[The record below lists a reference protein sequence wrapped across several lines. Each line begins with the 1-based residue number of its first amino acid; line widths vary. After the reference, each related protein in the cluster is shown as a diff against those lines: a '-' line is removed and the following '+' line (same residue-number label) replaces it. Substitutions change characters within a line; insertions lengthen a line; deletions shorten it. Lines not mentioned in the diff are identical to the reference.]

1 MLPSP
6 SADVVFMN
14 VEGGAVLL
22 HTRKEL
28 YFGLNPVAAQVW
40 EKLSQHDDVESLC
53 GAIGGLYP
61 DVDRETIDADVT
73 ELLGELESMGL
84 LVASTTQV

>member
-22 HTRKEL
+22 HTKKEL
-28 YFGLNPVAAQVW
+28 YFGLNPVAAQIW
-40 EKLSQHDDVESLC
+40 EQLPQHGDATSLC
-53 GAIGGLYP
+53 AAIADLYP

-73 ELLGELESMGL
+73 ELLEQLESMGL
-84 LVASTTQV
+84 LVVSTIQV